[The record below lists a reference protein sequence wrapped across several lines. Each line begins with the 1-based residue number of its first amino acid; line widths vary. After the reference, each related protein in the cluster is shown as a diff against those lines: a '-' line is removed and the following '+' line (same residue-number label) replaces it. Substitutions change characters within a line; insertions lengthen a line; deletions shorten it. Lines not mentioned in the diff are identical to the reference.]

1 MSNDEHLYRTVGML
15 LSGVPSMAVTVLLVL
30 SLSVGIVLAAAIGI
44 AVGLIGSGAG
54 AAVYV
59 GNPPAAAHIARL
71 LGAGQAVVLTDHNV
85 RDHRDAIR
93 AENRA
98 KGARP

>member
-1 MSNDEHLYRTVGML
+1 V
-15 LSGVPSMAVTVLLVL
+15 
-30 SLSVGIVLAAAIGI
+30 I
-44 AVGLIGSGAG
+44 
-54 AAVYV
+54 VYV

-93 AENRA
+93 AENRVH